1 MKPVL
6 NGKTSIN
13 KMRLSVEILDSSVNV
28 YTNYAWRY
36 FYKND
41 LKTAMKRFNQS
52 WLLNP
57 EYPDSC
63 F

>member
-1 MKPVL
+1 
-6 NGKTSIN
+6 
-13 KMRLSVEILDSSVNV
+13 MRLSVEILDSSVNV